1 MRFITR
7 STVLK
12 ITFFSGIFLLPF
24 VVWPASPTP
33 FEVPRVWLFSRWVEL
48 LVFLSVFNLGKIQNK
63 PNVWILLFAL
73 AFFLIE
79 AGASWFGV
87 DWTKSLIGNY
97 YRADG
102 LITLLHSLA
111 LVFFLALFWTKNYS
125 RTLTYIF
132 LFSSALVSF
141 WALDEFI
148 SLHFLRNLSI
158 PNFSG
163 AVGASFGQPN
173 FMAGYL
179 LVGLPFSFY
188 AYSLKSGKF
197 RVLFR
202 IGIILQVLAI
212 FLTMSWGGILGL
224 ILLLL
229 FYFLLSGKKIAIKI
243 SLALVLSLTLA
254 GALFYYAQSRP
265 KFVAGFQ
272 EIALHPQSRERIIKN
287 ALYAFIQKPLT
298 GWGRSNFDYAFRA
311 NPNDTRYGSDVY
323 VDRAHS
329 VLAETAISSGAVGL
343 VTYLSLVVLTLGSII
358 VRLRKGED
366 TGWNKTL
373 LISLLLYL
381 FHSQTNVISVQEEL
395 FFWLII
401 GVAASN
407 ESQHV

>member
-1 MRFITR
+1 MRFITW
-7 STVLK
+7 SNSLK

-33 FEVPRVWLFSRWVEL
+33 FEVPRVWVFSRWVEILVL
-48 LVFLSVFNLGKIQNK
+48 LSIFNLGKIQNK
-63 PNVWILLFAL
+63 PNTWILLFAL

-87 DWTKSLIGNY
+87 DWTKSIFGNY

-102 LITLLHSLA
+102 LITILHA
-111 LVFFLALFWTKNYS
+111 VILVFFLALFWTKSYS
-125 RTLTYIF
+125 RTLAYVF

-148 SLHFLRNLSI
+148 SLHFLKNLSI

-173 FMAGYL
+173 FLAGYL
-179 LVGLPFSFY
+179 LVGLPFSLY
-188 AYSLKSGKF
+188 AYTLKSGTF
-197 RVLFR
+197 RVLVR
-202 IGIILQVLAI
+202 IGIILQILAI

-229 FYFLLSGKKIAIKI
+229 FYFLLSGKKLVVKI
-243 SLALVLSLTLA
+243 SLAFVLLFIMG

-265 KFVAGFQ
+265 KFVAGHQ
-272 EIALHPQSRERIIKN
+272 EIALHPQSRERIVNN
-287 ALYAFIQKPLT
+287 ALYAFNLKPFA
-298 GWGRSNFDYAFRA
+298 GWGRSNFDYAFTA

-329 VLAETAISSGAVGL
+329 VLAETAISSGVIGFT
-343 VTYLSLVVLTLGSII
+343 TYLSLAVFALGLII
-358 VRLRKGED
+358 VRLRKGKD
-366 TGWNKTL
+366 ISWNKTL

-381 FHSQTNVISVQEEL
+381 FHSQTNVISAQEEL
-395 FFWLII
+395 FFWLIAGI
-401 GVAASN
+401 AASN
-407 ESQHV
+407 ES

>member
-7 STVLK
+7 LTILK

-24 VVWPASPTP
+24 IVWPASPTP
-33 FEVPRVWLFSRWVEL
+33 FEVPRVWVFSRWVEL
-48 LVFLSVFNLGKIQNK
+48 LVFLLVFNLGKIQNK
-63 PNVWILLFAL
+63 PNVWLLFLTL

-102 LITLLHSLA
+102 LITLLHSVI
-111 LVFFLALFWTKNYS
+111 LVFFLALFWTKSYS
-125 RTLTYIF
+125 RTLAYVF

-173 FMAGYL
+173 FLSGYL

-188 AYSLKSGKF
+188 AYTLNSGGF
-197 RVLFR
+197 RALVR
-202 IGIILQVLAI
+202 IGIILQVLAV

-229 FYFLLSGKKIAIKI
+229 FYFLLSGKKLAVKI
-243 SLALVLSLTLA
+243 SLGLVLSLTLA

-287 ALYAFIQKPLT
+287 TLYAFNLKPFA
-298 GWGRSNFDYAFRA
+298 GWGRSNFDYAFTA

-329 VLAETAISSGAVGL
+329 VLAETAISSGVIGL
-343 VTYLSLVVLTLGSII
+343 TAYLSLAIFALVLIL
-358 VRLRKGED
+358 VRLRKGKD
-366 TGWNKTL
+366 TGWNKAL

-381 FHSQTNVISVQEEL
+381 FHSQTNVISINEEF
-395 FFWLII
+395 FFWLIAGI
-401 GVAASN
+401 VASN
-407 ESQHV
+407 ES